1 MSDNKNNYF
10 KVKPLFA
17 YFKEGIKYYD
27 LDNPNIAH
35 TVFVLILAIVFGGNV
50 LARPYIEK
58 VMVYFEQLTIQL
70 SEQNLDAFDISSLDT
85 ELIYNMTEAL
95 LITMGILLLVKALSY
110 LVSLFYGSYYFYS
123 LTRPETT
130 LNQRIG
136 MFFQRL
142 PKLLGFNILYYLM
155 FGLGILILF
164 MVMSIIGMFFP
175 SLFIIF
181 SPVIPILV
189 IIIDLVFTFKN
200 LLIIQYDVS
209 IPENFKK
216 SLEIIREC
224 KARVINNGLTPH
236 ILLLLLASAP
246 SGISNQLLALFIVA
260 FIEVILVLFSSRL
273 TTLMFLDVTDLKRAD
288 KKLKKISDFE

>member
-1 MSDNKNNYF
+1 MSDNKKNYF

-27 LDNPNIAH
+27 LDNPNFAH

-85 ELIYNMTEAL
+85 ELIYNISEAL

-130 LNQRIG
+130 LNQRTG

-142 PKLLGFNILYYLM
+142 PKLLGFKILENKK
-155 FGLGILILF
+155 IVIRKLILL
-164 MVMSIIGMFFP
+164 MEMSIIGMFFP
-175 SLFIIF
+175 SLLIIF
-181 SPVIPILV
+181 
-189 IIIDLVFTFKN
+189 
-200 LLIIQYDVS
+200 
-209 IPENFKK
+209 
-216 SLEIIREC
+216 
-224 KARVINNGLTPH
+224 
-236 ILLLLLASAP
+236 
-246 SGISNQLLALFIVA
+246 
-260 FIEVILVLFSSRL
+260 
-273 TTLMFLDVTDLKRAD
+273 
-288 KKLKKISDFE
+288 